1 MARGFISHLSKE
13 HQGAF
18 WIAFITAIGA
28 LAAAASI
35 SVPFWFATNNWL
47 TKTISIVIIFF
58 STIIIFSAIFFYYRT
73 LSRKEIIYRVLS
85 LTPIVETNK
94 TQVTPTLLKDLVVM
108 YKGQAQ
114 SSLYLELIEFR
125 NVGNTRITPNNFKP
139 KGIYLR
145 FAGAIIL
152 GADIKTIDSYSAP
165 QCVVKTNED
174 IQIEPFEFDP
184 GEFMTLRVFLASN
197 KDHKVHISTVPN
209 AGTDFLIQRVDD
221 TNTRNKKILKR
232 FQIFFDVVTPFL
244 LVSSLMLFIIV
255 LFALPQINFWILI
268 FLLGAIS
275 IVYLCIIVSRVFNFI
290 ILSKQPKI

>member
-1 MARGFISHLSKE
+1 MARGFISHLSNEQK
-13 HQGAF
+13 GAF
-18 WIAFITAIGA
+18 WVAFITAIGA
-28 LAAAASI
+28 FAAAASI
-35 SVPFWFATNNWL
+35 SVPFWFAANSWL
-47 TKTISIVIIFF
+47 TKTISMVILFF

-125 NVGNTRITPNNFKP
+125 NVGNTRITLNDFKP
-139 KGIYLR
+139 KGIALR
-145 FAGAIIL
+145 FAMGASIL
-152 GADIKTIDSYSAP
+152 GADIKTTDSYFAP
-165 QCVVKTNED
+165 QCVVETKED
-174 IQIEPFEFDP
+174 IQIKPFEIDP
-184 GEFMTLRVFLASN
+184 GDFMTLRVFLASDKYGVRIN
-197 KDHKVHISTVPN
+197 PLPN
-209 AGTDFLIQRVDD
+209 TGTNFPIQQVDD

-232 FQIFFDVVTPFL
+232 LQIFFNVVTPFL
-244 LVSSLMLFIIV
+244 LVSSLVLFIIV
-255 LFALPQINFWILI
+255 LFALPQINFWFLI
-268 FLLGAIS
+268 SLLGAIS